1 MRKFTMGLTAVLLAQ
16 SAWAGSIFKCVAADG
31 GVSFQQTPCTQ
42 GGHQSE
48 VMIRND
54 LSTPTPPSP
63 DNPRNAQII
72 EKSNGDAISNYQASA
87 PTQTVQ
93 PVPSPVS
100 NGFSTS
106 PRDTSYEC
114 RLPNGEVFY
123 RHDRCPATASTGT
136 STTHDS
142 IRGTWSTS
150 SNDVP
155 VASRPVSREEACRKM
170 NSAGAIGREGRSR
183 DQQVSTYDKNLGRD
197 PCR

>member
-16 SAWAGSIFKCVAADG
+16 YAWAGSIFKCVDGNG
-31 GVSFQQTPCTQ
+31 GVSYQQIPCTQ
-42 GGHQSE
+42 GGQQSE
-48 VMIRND
+48 VVIRND
-54 LSTPTPPSP
+54 LSTPAPASP
-63 DNPRNAQII
+63 NNPRNAQII

-87 PTQTVQ
+87 PAQAVSH
-93 PVPSPVS
+93 VPPPVS

-123 RHDRCPATASTGT
+123 RHDSCPSTASTGS

-150 SNDVP
+150 SNDVS
-155 VASRPVSREEACRKM
+155 VTSRPVSREEACRKM
-170 NSAGAIGREGRSR
+170 NSAGAIGRDGRAR